1 MVIVRTLLLLLLLIP
16 ISIALGVSEPA
27 CTDTDIRRVTERAYW
42 RHEVVDANRVD
53 FETWEGVVT
62 LTGQADNLL
71 GKEQATRIAES
82 FKGVRAVVNRI
93 EVSPG
98 LSERFP
104 DTNLK
109 LEVEIALA
117 ENPVTEFF

>member
-16 ISIALGVSEPA
+16 IPIAVGASESA
-27 CTDTDIRRVTERAYW
+27 FTDIDIRRVTERAYV
-42 RHEVVDANRVD
+42 RHEIVDANKLDVEPR
-53 FETWEGVVT
+53 EGVVT

-71 GKEQATRIAES
+71 SEEQITRFAES
-82 FKGVRAVVNRI
+82 LKGVRAVVNRI